1 MKGKR
6 KKVLGQ
12 LKLYS
17 GDTQL
22 HLNNSGNDGDVIAF
36 NVASVDKHYIK
47 DGMAYIVLKRSS
59 GYEIIEDESYI
70 KDNKEVADLLD
81 DLNTGFFGDGN

>member
-1 MKGKR
+1 MKEKR

-36 NVASVDKHYIK
+36 NVANVDKHYIK
-47 DGMAYIVLKRSS
+47 DGMAYIVLKRSNN
-59 GYEIIEDESYI
+59 YEKVEDESYI
-70 KDNKEVADLLD
+70 QENQEVSDLLD
-81 DLNTGFFGDGN
+81 DLNTGFFGESN